1 MATTCPNRI
10 SSICQSP
17 DISMDDQQ
25 QAAATFKWLGL
36 DMHPTSFS
44 ELSVRSISYLLWRVT
59 AWVISVANSKRRVLP
74 EANQAGACPCLC
86 HLAIVDCLRRKL
98 GAVFGQVRHAII
110 SQSSKSKGLGVVPSH
125 GEWSACS
132 IFCTHSSCR
141 RRVQTQF
148 CSLASPG
155 PAWQH
160 ACFSRGV
167 PQCMQMGPLQA
178 NGVGKLNSGAA
189 RAMSMR

>member
-1 MATTCPNRI
+1 
-10 SSICQSP
+10 
-17 DISMDDQQ
+17 MDDQQ

-141 RRVQTQF
+141 RRVQTNSAHLHRQAQPG
-148 CSLASPG
+148 SMHVSPEVSPMHADG
-155 PAWQH
+155 PTA
-160 ACFSRGV
+160 
-167 PQCMQMGPLQA
+167 
-178 NGVGKLNSGAA
+178 GKWGWHIDSGAA